1 MIRGDNG
8 HWYDTAVFREEA
20 LKYRANG
27 YYCDHPKGTL
37 EYNNYWD
44 EQLRRCKEGYM
55 YDGQKITGHHYFYLN
70 FCNINMID
78 VLENNDG
85 AGTIK
90 ESNFPDFWDWDYE
103 YFWWLDIARFGV
115 IGKYAQARELL
126 TEEEISLMENREYTE
141 EELLS
146 LKKDVVYNRLKL
158 RLRTHDEWLDGGHH
172 MIIAKS
178 RRKGFSYKNTALCV
192 NTYNTVRNSQCL
204 IGVIDKKYSDED
216 MRMIGTY
223 LDVINDNTAW
233 GKRREVKDRYDWK
246 RASYIEMNTEGK
258 TVEKGYKSEIRTV
271 SYQDNPE
278 AANSKSP
285 YYMLFEEAGIFNNLK
300 KSWDATVPTLK
311 AGKYVVGQAI
321 IFGCVCA
328 GTKVWTSE
336 GRLVNIEDLKQSDGI
351 LGYLGDSVSKEPISY
366 MQEKKEKP
374 CYRITTSNGTVL
386 ECSEDHPI
394 LIHRKD
400 EIYSKRKYIDGK
412 RKTEWIRN
420 RAHWSR
426 TDNLKVGDNILTP
439 REVPVFGNVHNE
451 HARLIGLL
459 IGDGSYGFDKTPVL
473 SNCDKDINDYVYGR
487 YDCRLEKSYMTS
499 TNEEYRETRIRSI
512 CGILR
517 DAGIY
522 GQTRSRKRLP
532 VDFDKYDKE
541 SFCELIGGLFD
552 TDGYVYV
559 NNGSVKINIAQSNYE
574 IISQI
579 KTFLIKIGVHCSISV
594 IKGNRLDRKISDKNE
609 YYRLSIS
616 DNTSVLNFYKNVKL
630 LSSRKQSV
638 LNQCVSLNGGSRNDS
653 SFVVVNFN
661 KKNKKTELTEYNNV
675 TLEKI
680 RKIEYIGEK
689 EIYNLT
695 ADLSHTYIAN
705 NLITHNTGGVI
716 SDNNGEFSDMFYDP
730 MTYNMMPFQNVWDEG
745 CSGDWCGFFFSATY
759 NLEGFYDKQG
769 NSDMDASMDWL
780 NKERKR
786 LLENARTIEAYNGFV
801 IQFPICPKE
810 SFKTSGRNIF
820 NIPSLETQLSKVRA
834 EKLMLKK
841 GTCVKLEY
849 TEDGKKVKAKP
860 ILSGNA
866 NPILEYRPKNSSL
879 VGCPIIYEY
888 PVNDPPFGLYKIGY
902 DPYAQE
908 HSTTDSLSAIFVYKG
923 ILRGNST
930 KNIIVAEYV
939 GRPETADQSDEIALK
954 FAILYN
960 TAVMFENNVNH
971 THAYFSRKHQLN
983 RLCLQPDR
991 VISKNIKGSKV
1002 ARKFGCH
1009 LDGKMKTAGE
1019 EYLKEYLMS
1028 VIDYDENGDEVT
1040 AVDYIYSIGLL
1051 EELIKYYRDGNF
1063 DRVCALFQIMFQ
1075 LQDEELE
1082 HEFTTNR
1089 TNNRIEELRKLELF
1103 KRA

>member
-1 MIRGDNG
+1 MIREDNG

-20 LKYRANG
+20 LKYKANG

-44 EQLRRCKEGYM
+44 EQLRRCREGYM

-126 TEEEISLMENREYTE
+126 TEEEISLIENREYTE
-141 EELLS
+141 DELLS
-146 LKKDVVYNRLKL
+146 LKKDVVCNRLKL
-158 RLRTHDEWLDGGHH
+158 RLKTHDEWLDGGHH

-233 GKRREVKDRYDWK
+233 GKRREVKDRSDWK
-246 RASYIEMNTEGK
+246 RASYVEMNAEGK

-271 SYQDNPE
+271 SFQDNPE
-278 AANSKSP
+278 AANGKSP

-300 KSWDATVPTLK
+300 KSWDATVPALK
-311 AGKYVVGQAI
+311 AGKYVVGEAI
-321 IFGCVCA
+321 IFG
-328 GTKVWTSE
+328 
-336 GRLVNIEDLKQSDGI
+336 
-351 LGYLGDSVSKEPISY
+351 
-366 MQEKKEKP
+366 
-374 CYRITTSNGTVL
+374 
-386 ECSEDHPI
+386 
-394 LIHRKD
+394 
-400 EIYSKRKYIDGK
+400 
-412 RKTEWIRN
+412 
-420 RAHWSR
+420 
-426 TDNLKVGDNILTP
+426 
-439 REVPVFGNVHNE
+439 
-451 HARLIGLL
+451 
-459 IGDGSYGFDKTPVL
+459 
-473 SNCDKDINDYVYGR
+473 
-487 YDCRLEKSYMTS
+487 
-499 TNEEYRETRIRSI
+499 
-512 CGILR
+512 
-517 DAGIY
+517 
-522 GQTRSRKRLP
+522 
-532 VDFDKYDKE
+532 
-541 SFCELIGGLFD
+541 
-552 TDGYVYV
+552 
-559 NNGSVKINIAQSNYE
+559 
-574 IISQI
+574 
-579 KTFLIKIGVHCSISV
+579 
-594 IKGNRLDRKISDKNE
+594 
-609 YYRLSIS
+609 
-616 DNTSVLNFYKNVKL
+616 
-630 LSSRKQSV
+630 
-638 LNQCVSLNGGSRNDS
+638 
-653 SFVVVNFN
+653 
-661 KKNKKTELTEYNNV
+661 
-675 TLEKI
+675 
-680 RKIEYIGEK
+680 
-689 EIYNLT
+689 
-695 ADLSHTYIAN
+695 
-705 NLITHNTGGVI
+705 TGGVI

-759 NLEGFYDKQG
+759 NLEGFYDRQG
-769 NSDMDASMDWL
+769 NSDMEGSLDWL

-786 LLENARTIEAYNGFV
+786 LLENARTIDAYNGFV

-1103 KRA
+1103 KRN